1 MAASLET
8 FWKSYL
14 DSLPD
19 DAARPATLPPAW
31 YFCDN
36 EADANELAAL
46 VKAGIKQATA
56 SLGWVYNAENE
67 PLPQAGDLSIIIN
80 WDGEPQ
86 CIIETTEVQVKPFN
100 AVDAQ
105 FAYDEGEGDRS
116 LAYWRKVHW
125 AFFAKECAA
134 LGREPAE
141 SMPVVCERFRLI
153 F

>member
-1 MAASLET
+1 MATSLET
-8 FWKSYL
+8 FWQSYL
-14 DSLPD
+14 ASLPED
-19 DAARPATLPPAW
+19 TARPAALPPAW

-56 SLGWVYNAENE
+56 SLGWGYDADNE
-67 PLPQAGDLSIIIN
+67 PFPQMGDLSIVIN

-86 CIIETTEVQVKPFN
+86 CIIETTEVQVRPFN

-116 LAYWRKVHW
+116 LAYWRKAHW
-125 AFFAKECAA
+125 AFFTKECAA
-134 LGREPAE
+134 LGREPTDT
-141 SMPVVCERFRLI
+141 MPVVCERFRLV